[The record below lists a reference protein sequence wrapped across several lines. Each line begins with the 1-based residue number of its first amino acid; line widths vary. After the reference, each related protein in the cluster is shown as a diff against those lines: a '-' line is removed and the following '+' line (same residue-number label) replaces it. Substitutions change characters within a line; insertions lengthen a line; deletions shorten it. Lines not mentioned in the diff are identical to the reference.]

1 MRKCIILSL
10 LIISIP
16 LVSCTYDVNTN
27 NTSNDTNVPTQEP
40 KLEENVDEN
49 KADESY
55 FITTDTIDAGTSID
69 DIDTNVIYVLTQI
82 GYNVE
87 QSSAI
92 QKILN
97 NVGVYSIE
105 VIRETP
111 DDVTKG
117 LAPIICLANGEDEL
131 HFWFTTEDGVL
142 FYCGFRGENL
152 YDSDNGGYLKKI
164 TDVHIPETEI
174 TLETYSNLQL
184 FAEENVRIYL
194 NNPNNAHFNTL
205 SWGVGRSDEKYKI
218 IGKVTASNS
227 FGFDKEMNFSVWFI
241 ESNNSF
247 DVEAIIIDNIRVR

>member
-1 MRKCIILSL
+1 MKKYVILIL
-10 LIISIP
+10 MVVSIL
-16 LVSCTYDVNTN
+16 LVSCTYGV
-27 NTSNDTNVPTQEP
+27 NTSNTSNVSIPTKEP
-40 KLEENVDEN
+40 KLEENVGKNKEGEN
-49 KADESY
+49 Y
-55 FITTDTIDAGTSID
+55 LVTTETIDTGSTID
-69 DIDTNVIYVLTQI
+69 DIDTNMISVLTQI
-82 GYNVE
+82 GYSVE

-97 NVGVYSIE
+97 DVGVYSIE

-117 LAPIICLANGEDEL
+117 LAPIICLANSDDDL

-142 FYCGFRGENL
+142 FYCGFRDEDL
-152 YDSDNGGYLKKI
+152 YDSANGGYLKKI

-184 FAEENVRIYL
+184 LAEENIKLHL
-194 NNPNNAHFNTL
+194 NNPNSAYFDKLN
-205 SWGVGRSDEKYKI
+205 WGVGRSDEKYKI

-227 FGFDKEMNFSVWFI
+227 FGLEEEMYFSVWFI

-247 DVEAIIIDNIRVR
+247 NAEAIIIDNIRVK